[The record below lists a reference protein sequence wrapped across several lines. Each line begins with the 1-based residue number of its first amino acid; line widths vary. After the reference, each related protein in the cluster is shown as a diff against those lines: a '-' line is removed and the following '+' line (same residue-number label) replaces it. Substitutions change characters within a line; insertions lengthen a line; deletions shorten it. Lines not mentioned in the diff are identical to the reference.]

1 MIQPGGWR
9 LAIHDELASTQDIV
23 LAAAQQGEPEGLAVL
38 ARRQSAARGTQGRA
52 WTSPIGNLSI
62 SMLLRPAGPARNLPQ
77 YGLLAGVAL
86 ADAAAEILPPGT
98 PLQLKWPND
107 LLLDGA
113 KCSGILSQG
122 AITPDG
128 GIDWVV
134 FGIGVNLAVA
144 PDLADRRAASFAQT
158 GMVPPDPV
166 AFARRLLASVA
177 RWQQAGLPA
186 VRHAWV
192 QRGPALD
199 APMVLRQGEMFRDG
213 RFGGLDDEGRLLFAT
228 PRGVETV
235 SAGEMLAAVR

>member
-1 MIQPGGWR
+1 VIQPGGWR

-38 ARRQSAARGTQGRA
+38 ARRQSAARGTQGRP
-52 WTSPIGNLSI
+52 WTSPLGNLYI
-62 SMLLRPAGPARNLPQ
+62 SMLLRPQGPARNLPQ

-86 ADAAAEILPPGT
+86 ADAAAAILPLDT

-122 AITPDG
+122 AISPEG

-144 PDLADRRAASFAQT
+144 PDLPDRRVASFVQAGIT
-158 GMVPPDPV
+158 PPDPV
-166 AFARRLLASVA
+166 AFAHRLLAAVA
-177 RWQQAGLPA
+177 RWRQAGLAA
-186 VRHAWV
+186 VRQAWV
-192 QRGPALD
+192 ARGPALA
-199 APMVLRQGEMFRDG
+199 APMVLRQGDVFRDG
-213 RFGGLDDEGRLLFAT
+213 HFGGLDDEGRLLFAT
-228 PRGVETV
+228 LQGVETV
-235 SAGEMLAAVR
+235 SAGELMAAER